1 MVCGCFFPCLCQKCI
16 FQSFV
21 TLNGCRLVWRSPMSG
36 YGHRGSQLY
45 FHIARYM
52 LKRTYTWRCENTTAS
67 SCGYGGWNESEDT
80 IELEGPGETVAG
92 GGDSATSV
100 GLISSSRLD
109 FDAKKDD
116 IFLCIL
122 TQNHHQCKQI
132 IQN

>member
-1 MVCGCFFPCLCQKCI
+1 
-16 FQSFV
+16 
-21 TLNGCRLVWRSPMSG
+21 MSG

-67 SCGYGGWNESEDT
+67 PCGYGGWNESEDT

-100 GLISSSRLD
+100 GLISSSRLCPYPD
-109 FDAKKDD
+109 IGLLQTSLHPFSVTKD
-116 IFLCIL
+116 
-122 TQNHHQCKQI
+122 
-132 IQN
+132 